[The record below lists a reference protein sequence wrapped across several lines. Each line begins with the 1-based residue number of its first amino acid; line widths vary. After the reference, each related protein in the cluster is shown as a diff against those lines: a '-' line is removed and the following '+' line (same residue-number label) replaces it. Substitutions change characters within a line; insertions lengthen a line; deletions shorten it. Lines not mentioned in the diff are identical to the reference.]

1 VEAWVQ
7 AANPGEKLRPGG
19 TVHVT
24 IQGETVQNA
33 LIAPASAVLPGP
45 EGGTAM
51 LVVTDA
57 FDAEVVSVANLHK
70 VDLGI
75 RTPEMVQILKG
86 VNAGD
91 KVVTEGGIGLDDGA
105 EVVIGKSEAKKPGED
120 KKAPAKDGGKSK

>member
-1 VEAWVQ
+1 
-7 AANPGEKLRPGG
+7 
-19 TVHVT
+19 
-24 IQGETVQNA
+24 
-33 LIAPASAVLPGP
+33 
-45 EGGTAM
+45 M

-57 FDAEVVSVANLHK
+57 FDAEVVSQANLHK